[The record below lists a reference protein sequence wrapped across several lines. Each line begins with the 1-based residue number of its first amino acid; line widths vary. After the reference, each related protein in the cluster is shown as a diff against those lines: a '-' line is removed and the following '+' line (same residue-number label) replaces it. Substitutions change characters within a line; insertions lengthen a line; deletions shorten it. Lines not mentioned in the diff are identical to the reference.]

1 MGNFGED
8 LRMER
13 LSRGVALEEITAVTK
28 ISQHHLVALEQE
40 RFRLLPGGILS
51 KGIVRGYTG
60 ALGLDQHDWTE
71 RFLKAYRASGLVIDD
86 DRSWTAF
93 AANVGK
99 ARMMRR
105 DAMELRLRWAGAI
118 LLLLIVA
125 AATFLTVR
133 YLRHP
138 RRLVVVASACAS
150 IRRIAPGS
158 LLCPPSPLPRPL
170 LDRLLGVEE
179 PAYSGYRVL
188 GHLKPQPAPPLRMRS
203 RCSNASRDAW
213 TLGMPHSLFPFAPT
227 RPLQLP

>member
-40 RFRLLPGGILS
+40 RFRLLPGGILC

-71 RFLKAYRASGLVIDD
+71 RFLSAYRASGLIIDD

-93 AANVGK
+93 ASNVGK

-105 DAMELRLRWAGAI
+105 DAMELRLRWIGAI
-118 LLLLIVA
+118 LLFLTVA
-125 AATFLTVR
+125 AAAYITVR
-133 YLRHP
+133 YVGVRAGWWSTIVPVHP
-138 RRLVVVASACAS
+138 AAA
-150 IRRIAPGS
+150 IQS
-158 LLCPPSPLPRPL
+158 LLSS
-170 LDRLLGVEE
+170 
-179 PAYSGYRVL
+179 AQ
-188 GHLKPQPAPPLRMRS
+188 HLVS
-203 RCSNASRDAW
+203 RILTWIGR
-213 TLGMPHSLFPFAPT
+213 
-227 RPLQLP
+227 